1 MKTSMHISIEESL
14 KNDFKRFAKE
24 LGTNPTNLINM
35 FISSSLRSRKVQFE
49 SVNDYGI
56 TMESF
61 LPEEEKDLLDSTH
74 NSLEKASD
82 LLKNV

>member
-1 MKTSMHISIEESL
+1 MHISIEDSL

-35 FISSSLRSRKVQFE
+35 FISSSLKSKRVQFDAI
-49 SVNDYGI
+49 NDYEI

-61 LPEEEKDLLDSTH
+61 SVEEEKNLLDCTH
-74 NSLEKASD
+74 NSHKKASN
-82 LLKNV
+82 LLKSI